1 LTFVENGR
9 ARMVQAILLGIGE
22 FFTASFVNTLG
33 RHAVRSVSAID
44 EVGTNIQE
52 DQEDQSPSRGLGIKT
67 CKYAIE

>member
-52 DQEDQSPSRGLGIKT
+52 DQSPSRGLGIKT